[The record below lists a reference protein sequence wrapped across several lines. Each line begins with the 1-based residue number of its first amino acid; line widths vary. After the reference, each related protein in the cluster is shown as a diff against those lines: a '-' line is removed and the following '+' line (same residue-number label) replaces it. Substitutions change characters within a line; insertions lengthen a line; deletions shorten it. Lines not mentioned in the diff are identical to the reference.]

1 MTVTVFTPTEEEVRF
16 GMPLGRRLREFNYKH
31 VGEYPEAQAVWLN
44 AKDEKG
50 TTVGGLR
57 GIVILYWLRLEL
69 LWVEEASRGHGVGT
83 SLLSQAEA
91 KAREL
96 GAKNSGV
103 ETFEW
108 QAPGFY
114 KKHGYTEL
122 TRIEDYVGGR
132 YLSFM
137 RKAL

>member
-1 MTVTVFTPTEEEVRF
+1 MTVTIFTPTEEEVRF

-31 VGEYPEAQAVWLN
+31 VGEYPEALSIWLN

-50 TTVGGLR
+50 TTVGGIR
-57 GIVILYWLRLEL
+57 GVVVLYWLRLEL
-69 LWVEEASRGHGVGT
+69 LWVEESARGQGVGT
-83 SLLSQAEA
+83 SLLSEAEA

-108 QAPGFY
+108 QAPDFY
-114 KKHGYTEL
+114 KRHGYMEL
-122 TRIEDYVGGR
+122 SRIENYVASQ